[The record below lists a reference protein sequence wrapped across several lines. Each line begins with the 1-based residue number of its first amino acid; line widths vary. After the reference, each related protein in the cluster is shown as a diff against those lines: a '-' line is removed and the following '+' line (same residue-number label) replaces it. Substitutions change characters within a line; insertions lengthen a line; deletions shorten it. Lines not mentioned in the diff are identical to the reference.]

1 MRLFALIFTILG
13 LLAAPLAAKEVTI
26 SHNGLTLRGNLE
38 PADGK
43 SIADGVLLMVHGT
56 LAHHE
61 METIKGL
68 QKNLKDRGVST
79 LAITLSLGIDARRG
93 MFDCNQ
99 PMRHTQADAVDEIEA
114 WVRWLM
120 AHGAKTIWLFG
131 HSRGGA
137 QAAWFAAKYGTK
149 ATAKLVLLAP
159 MVEDQTPEKL
169 AAKYKKRFNADL
181 EAVLKEAKSRLGS
194 GQLME
199 TPGVLY
205 CKDAKAL
212 PKTVLSYHLR
222 DARRDT
228 LWWMKILKM
237 PVLVITG
244 GQDEIFPGQQ
254 AQFAPLADGKRVV
267 VKQIDDADHFFL
279 DFASEDA
286 ADAIAEFLK
295 P

>member
-1 MRLFALIFTILG
+1 
-13 LLAAPLAAKEVTI
+13 
-26 SHNGLTLRGNLE
+26 
-38 PADGK
+38 
-43 SIADGVLLMVHGT
+43 MVHGT

-68 QKNLKDRGVST
+68 QKNLKDRGIST
-79 LAITLSLGIDARRG
+79 LAITLSLGIDKRRG

-137 QAAWFAAKYGTK
+137 QAAWFAAKYGTR

-159 MVEDQTPEKL
+159 MVEDQGPEKL
-169 AAKYKKRFNADL
+169 AAKYGKRFKADL
-181 EAVLKEAKSRLGS
+181 GAVLKEARSRLGS
-194 GQLME
+194 GQLMN

-205 CKDAKAL
+205 CKGAKAL
-212 PKTVLSYHLR
+212 PETVLSYHQP
-222 DARRDT
+222 DARRNT

-244 GQDEIFPGQQ
+244 GQDEVFPSQK
-254 AQFAPLADGKRVV
+254 AQFAPHADGKRVI

-295 P
+295 E